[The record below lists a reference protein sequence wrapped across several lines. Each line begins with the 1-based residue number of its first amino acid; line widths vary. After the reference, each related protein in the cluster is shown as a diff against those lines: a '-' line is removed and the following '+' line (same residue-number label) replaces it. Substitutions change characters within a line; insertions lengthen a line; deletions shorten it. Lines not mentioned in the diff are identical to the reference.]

1 MNISLEW
8 LSECIDIELEIDELS
23 SLLTNAGLEIEGLEN
38 KTPAIDGIL
47 TARIENVSKHPDSE
61 KLKLCTVSVGSDEY
75 NLVCGDSSISV
86 GDIVPIALPGYKLP
100 DGSVIKKAKVRGAD
114 SDGMLC
120 SEKELG
126 LSEETSGVMR
136 LPEGTES
143 GIEIGQIITKLSPMF
158 GLNASGAPK
167 KSVSLGGYSDS
178 IFEVGLTPNR
188 SDCLSILG
196 VARELSALTGIEVH
210 SHEIAF
216 DESARLANDDIDVNI
231 EEGTICSRYTARVI
245 KGIKVAKSPLW
256 LRQRL
261 ESSGVRPI
269 NNIVDVTNYV
279 LMEMGQPLHAF
290 DIAKIK
296 GGKIVVR
303 KAKKNETLKTLDG
316 VERTFCGDEL
326 LIADDNGPLAL
337 AGIMGGL
344 DSSVTDG
351 TMDIVIESAHFIPE
365 TVRKTSRKQGIHSE
379 SSHRFERG
387 VDLVAVP
394 DALDRAAMLINQL
407 AGGEISKGM
416 IDSYPLPY
424 KNKEIIF
431 RAQRCNDILG
441 IDIAADESLAYLK
454 KLGMEVALKGN
465 DCVVS
470 PPSYRVD
477 IEREIDLIEEVA
489 RLKGYSEIPVEPLS
503 GVMPDRISETAANP
517 ISLIKRFMADAGFNE
532 VINYTFQAPGDMDM
546 LGLGDD
552 DQLRARP
559 KLINPI
565 SEELSLMRSTL
576 VSGILNTASLNLK
589 KQNRALH
596 LFELGKVFRDAAGKI
611 EESRR
616 LSALITGEKGTL
628 LWKSEGDVYDIKGV
642 LENLLDL
649 LNIKEYTFVNCSDLS
664 YLHPGRGARVFV
676 GDKEIALIGEVHPS
690 VIENFDLRQKACIF
704 DINIDAV
711 SLLSK
716 ENNIEFSDLAPF
728 PFVERDMA
736 LLLDKSLPLND
747 IMPLISG
754 LGIDLIENVDIF
766 DQFEGKGI
774 EDGKK
779 SLAIRVRYRSS
790 EETLTDDRVNEVH
803 NKIVAHLIDKTGATL
818 R

>member
-8 LSECIDIELEIDELS
+8 LSEYIDIELGIDELS
-23 SLLTNAGLEIEGLEN
+23 SLLTNAGLEIEGLEY
-38 KTPAIDGIL
+38 KKPAIDGIL
-47 TARIENVSKHPDSE
+47 TAKIENVSKHPDSE
-61 KLKLCTVSVGSDEY
+61 KLKLCTVSVGSNEY
-75 NLVCGDSSISV
+75 KLVCGDSSIKE
-86 GDIVPIALPGYKLP
+86 GDIVPIALPGYELP
-100 DGSVIKKAKVRGAD
+100 DGSVIKKAKVRGQD

-136 LPEGTES
+136 LPEGTKS
-143 GIEIGQIITKLSPMF
+143 GSELGEIITGLSPMF

-167 KSVSLGGYSDS
+167 KSVSLAGYSDS

-196 VARELSALTGIEVH
+196 TARELSALTGLKIH
-210 SHEIAF
+210 SHEVVL
-216 DESARLANDDIDVNI
+216 DESSLPVSDDIEIDI

-261 ESSGVRPI
+261 ESAGVRPI
-269 NNIVDVTNYV
+269 NNVVDVTNYV

-290 DIAKIK
+290 DLAKIS

-303 KAKKNETLKTLDG
+303 KAKEKETLKTLDG
-316 VERTFCGDEL
+316 VERSFCGDEL
-326 LIADDNGPLAL
+326 IIADESAPLAI

-344 DSSVTDG
+344 DSSVTDE
-351 TMDIVIESAHFIPE
+351 TVDIVIESAHFIPE

-394 DALDRAAMLINQL
+394 EALDRAAMLVNIF
-407 AGGEISKGM
+407 AGGTLLKGM

-424 KNKEIIF
+424 ENKEIIF
-431 RAQRCNDILG
+431 RPQRCSDILG
-441 IDIAADESLAYLK
+441 IDITADESLTYLRN
-454 KLGMEVALKGN
+454 LNMEITSKGN
-465 DCVVS
+465 EYLVV
-470 PPSYRVD
+470 PPPYRVD

-503 GVMPDRISETAANP
+503 GVMPDRISESSVSP
-517 ISLIKRFMADAGFNE
+517 ILLIKRFMADSGFNE
-532 VINYTFQAPGDMDM
+532 IVNYTFQAPGDMDM
-546 LGLGDD
+546 LNLGDD
-552 DQLRARP
+552 DPLRARP

-576 VSGILNTASLNLK
+576 ISGILNTASLNIK
-589 KQNRALH
+589 KQNRSLQ
-596 LFELGKVFRDAAGKI
+596 LFELGKVFREGSGKI

-616 LSALITGEKGTL
+616 LAALITGEKGTL
-628 LWKSEGDVYDIKGV
+628 LWKTEGDIYDIKGL

-664 YLHPGRGARVFV
+664 YLHPGRGARVFA
-676 GDKEIALIGEVHPS
+676 GDKEIALIGEIHPS
-690 VIENFDLRQKACIF
+690 VIDNFDLRQKAYIF
-704 DINIDAV
+704 DLNIDAV

-716 ENNIEFSDLAPF
+716 ENNIEFSDIAAF

-736 LLLDKSLPLND
+736 LMLDKTLPLND
-747 IMPLISG
+747 IMQLISG
-754 LGIDLIENVDIF
+754 LDIDLVEDVDVF

-779 SLAIRVRYRSS
+779 SLGIRLRYRSS
-790 EETLTDDRVNEVH
+790 EETLTDEKVNEVH
-803 NKIVAHLIDKTGATL
+803 NMIVDHLIDKTSATL